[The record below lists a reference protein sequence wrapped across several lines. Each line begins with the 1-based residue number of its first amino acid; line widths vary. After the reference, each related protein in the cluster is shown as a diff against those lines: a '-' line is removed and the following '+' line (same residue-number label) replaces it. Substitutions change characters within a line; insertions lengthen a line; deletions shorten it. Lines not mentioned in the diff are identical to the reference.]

1 MVQAALVKSRRDKG
15 LQGLARCFCGSK
27 AGMVLFLP
35 NIRRKRYDTLLLIT
49 SKIVKPK
56 RVQMKKLTFFAT
68 TLLAAWMLQAC
79 NGGSNTAKH
88 EDAVDSAQAVN
99 KETAPVDKESSDF
112 AVEAANGG
120 MMEVQLGK
128 LAQEKATNQR
138 VKDFAAM
145 MVRDHSKANDELK
158 GLAQSKNIALPDSV
172 SGDARDHM
180 DKMSKMSGKDFDKH
194 YIDMMVDDHDKD
206 VDKFDKAA
214 NNLSDPDLKTWA
226 GNTLP
231 TLRAHQDSAK
241 AIQAII
247 KK

>member
-1 MVQAALVKSRRDKG
+1 
-15 LQGLARCFCGSK
+15 
-27 AGMVLFLP
+27 
-35 NIRRKRYDTLLLIT
+35 
-49 SKIVKPK
+49 
-56 RVQMKKLTFFAT
+56 MKKLTFFAT

-79 NGGSNTAKH
+79 NGGNHNNAKH

-112 AVEAANGG
+112 AIEAANGG
-120 MMEVQLGK
+120 MMEVEAGK
-128 LAQEKATNQR
+128 LAQEKAMSQR

-172 SGDARDHM
+172 SGDARDHIE
-180 DKMSKMSGKDFDKH
+180 KMRKMSGRDFDKH

-206 VDKFDKAA
+206 VDKFEKASG
-214 NNLSDPDLKTWA
+214 NLSDPDLKTWA

-241 AIQAII
+241 AIKEAI